1 MTQLFSP
8 FHIPAP
14 SGGINLTNRMVVA
27 PMCQYSAHDGLAND
41 WHLTH
46 WTNLMN
52 SGAAAL
58 IIEATGV
65 TSEGRITPRCLGL
78 WNDACEVALTDHL
91 KRARALTP
99 KTTLVG
105 IQLAHAGRKAS
116 SHIPSQSGASIPP
129 TDPLGWQ
136 TLAPS
141 NVPQLAHEHP
151 PEALD
156 QKGIDTIVKAF
167 GVAAERAARAG
178 VDFIELHGA
187 HGYLLHQFLSP
198 VANKRTDDY
207 GGSLENRMRFPL
219 AVMAAVR
226 AAYDGVIGMRVSAT
240 DWVEGGFVPE
250 EAVIFAN
257 RLKESQISYMHVSSG
272 GVASGQKI
280 PVGPGYQLPFA
291 KLIKEQTGIPTIA
304 VGMITDPH
312 QAEKVLEDGQADLVA
327 FARAFLYKPRWGWE
341 AAAVLGGQVE
351 AVEQYWRCLPREHQ
365 HVFKEI
371 KIGGR

>member
-8 FHIPAP
+8 FQLPAP
-14 SGGINLTNRMVVA
+14 SGGITLANRMVVA

-65 TSEGRITPRCLGL
+65 TPKGRITPRCLGL
-78 WNDACEVALTDHL
+78 WNDACEEALTDRL
-91 KRARALTP
+91 KRARALSP

-141 NVPQLAHEHP
+141 NVPQLPHEHP

-198 VANKRTDDY
+198 VANKRTDEY

-226 AAYDGVIGMRVSAT
+226 ASYDGVIGMRVSAT

-250 EAVIFAN
+250 EAVVFAN

-341 AAAVLGGQVE
+341 AAALLGGQVE

-365 HVFKEI
+365 QVFKEI

>member
-1 MTQLFSP
+1 MSQLFSSY
-8 FHIPAP
+8 HLHAP
-14 SGGINLTNRMVVA
+14 NGGITLPNRMVVA

-52 SGAAAL
+52 SGAAAV

-65 TSEGRITPRCLGL
+65 TDVGRITSGCLGL
-78 WNDACEVALTDHL
+78 WNDACEAALADNL
-91 KRARALTP
+91 KRARALAP
-99 KTTLVG
+99 RTLVG

-129 TDPLGWQ
+129 SDPLGWQ

-141 NVPQLAHEHP
+141 SIPHLPHEHP

-156 QKGIDTIVKAF
+156 KKGMEAIKDAF
-167 GVAAERAARAG
+167 ADAAKRAHRAG

-198 VANKRTDDY
+198 VANHRTDEY

-219 AVMAAVR
+219 EITAAVR
-226 AAYDGVIGMRVSAT
+226 AVYDGVIGMRVSAT
-240 DWVEGGFVPE
+240 DWVEGGFTPD
-250 EAVIFAN
+250 EAVIFAE
-257 RLKESQISYMHVSSG
+257 RLKECQISYMHVSSG
-272 GVASGQKI
+272 GVSAGQKI
-280 PVGPGYQLPFA
+280 PVGPGYQVPFA
-291 KLIKEQTGIPTIA
+291 QLVKDKTGLPTIA
-304 VGMITDPH
+304 VGMITDPL
-312 QAEKVLEDGQADLVA
+312 QAEAILKQGQADLVA

-341 AAAVLGGQVE
+341 AAAALGGQVE

-365 HVFKEI
+365 NVFKEL

>member
-8 FHIPAP
+8 FHLPAP
-14 SGGINLTNRMVVA
+14 SGGINLANRMVVA

-65 TSEGRITPRCLGL
+65 TPEGRITPRCLGL

-141 NVPQLAHEHP
+141 NVPQLPHEHP

-198 VANKRTDDY
+198 VANKRTDEY

-341 AAAVLGGQVE
+341 AAAVLSGQVE

>member
-8 FHIPAP
+8 FHLPAP
-14 SGGINLTNRMVVA
+14 SGGINLANRMVVA

-41 WHLTH
+41 WHLMH
-46 WTNLMN
+46 WSNLMN
-52 SGAAAL
+52 SGAAVL

-65 TSEGRITPRCLGL
+65 TPEGRITPRCLGL

-91 KRARALTP
+91 KRARALSP

-141 NVPQLAHEHP
+141 NVPQLPHEHP

-156 QKGIDTIVKAF
+156 QKGIDAIVKAF

-198 VANKRTDDY
+198 VANKRTDEY

-226 AAYDGVIGMRVSAT
+226 AAYNGVIGMRVSAT
-240 DWVEGGFVPE
+240 DWVDGGFVPE

>member
-8 FHIPAP
+8 FHVPAP
-14 SGGINLTNRMVVA
+14 SGGITLNNRMVVA

-78 WNDACEVALTDHL
+78 WNDACEAALTDHL

-141 NVPQLAHEHP
+141 NVPQLPHEHP

-156 QKGIDTIVKAF
+156 QMGIDAIVKAF

-198 VANKRTDDY
+198 VANKRTDEY

-341 AAAVLGGQVE
+341 AAAMLGGQVE

>member
-1 MTQLFSP
+1 MSLLFSP
-8 FHIPAP
+8 YHLPAP
-14 SGGINLTNRMVVA
+14 NGGITLANRMVVA

-52 SGAAAL
+52 SGAAAV

-65 TSEGRITPRCLGL
+65 TDVGRITPHCLGL
-78 WNDACEVALTDHL
+78 WNDACEAALTDHL
-91 KRARALTP
+91 KRARALAP
-99 KTTLVG
+99 KVLVG

-116 SHIPSQSGASIPP
+116 SNIPSHGGASIPP
-129 TDPLGWQ
+129 TESSGWQ

-141 NVPQLAHEHP
+141 NIPHLPHEHP
-151 PEALD
+151 PAALD
-156 QKGIDTIVKAF
+156 QAGLDAIKKAF
-167 GVAAERAARAG
+167 ADSAERAKRAG

-198 VANKRTDDY
+198 VANQRTDEY

-219 AVMAAVR
+219 EVTAAVR
-226 AAYDGVIGMRVSAT
+226 AVYDGVLGMRVSAT
-240 DWVEGGFVPE
+240 DWVEGGFTPE
-250 EAVIFAN
+250 EAVIFSE

-272 GVASGQKI
+272 GVAAGQKI
-280 PVGPGYQLPFA
+280 PVGPNYQVPFA
-291 KLIKEQTGIPTIA
+291 QLVKEKTGLPTIA
-304 VGMITDPH
+304 VGMITEPK
-312 QAEKVLEDGQADLVA
+312 QAEDIIAQGQADLVA

-371 KIGGR
+371 KIGAR